1 MIKFID
7 TVPVGQVTETKEG
20 YLVATSKVARTGV
33 QLYYAYECGD
43 AAKEAGFAPD
53 DIVRVYRHEDQV
65 FADSVLKT
73 ITRIPITIGHPD
85 EFVDA
90 NNWKDLA
97 KGEVGDRVTRD
108 GDWLVVNPMIKDSEA
123 IQLAKTSH
131 KELSLGYNAKITPA
145 RDGVDADFEMVDLQ
159 INHLALTPKARA
171 GDSARIG
178 DSWGASPISDAGLE
192 DRVINNGG
200 HKMTFKTVVLG
211 DKAVKVAAEDEALIE
226 AFKDAS
232 IKAMEKQA
240 AEYQAA
246 IEAKD
251 EELGKLKAELL
262 AAKDAAN
269 VDVDKLVAARTELL
283 SQVAAIDSKINP
295 AGLSDA
301 ELKKKAVAAKL
312 GDEAVANASDA
323 EVNGMFKAVC
333 RMQPRRRNAVDSV
346 FGDGID
352 VATDAATRV
361 NDAFKQSVADLNAWR
376 NQ

>member
-7 TVPVGQVTETKEG
+7 SVPVGQIKETKEG
-20 YLVATSKVARTGV
+20 YLVATCKVARTGT
-33 QLYYAYECGD
+33 QLYYAHELGD
-43 AAKEAGFAPD
+43 VAKEAGFKPD

-73 ITRIPITIGHPD
+73 ITRIPITIVHP
-85 EFVDA
+85 EVFVDA

-97 KGEVGDRVTRD
+97 KGDVGDRVTRD

-123 IQLAKTSH
+123 VSLAKTTH
-131 KELSLGYNAKITPA
+131 KELSLGYSAKIIPA

-171 GDSARIG
+171 GDEARIG
-178 DSWGASPISDAGLE
+178 DSWGAMPISDAELNK
-192 DRVINNGG
+192 RVINNGG
-200 HKMTFKTVVLG
+200 HNMTFKTVVLG

-232 IKAMEKQA
+232 VKALEKQA
-240 AEYQAA
+240 AEHKAA

-251 EELGKLKAELL
+251 EELGELKAELQ

-269 VDVDKLVAARTELL
+269 IDVDKLVAARTELL
-283 SQVAAIDSKINP
+283 AQVAAIDSKINP
-295 AGLSDA
+295 AGLTDA

-312 GDEAVANASDA
+312 GDEAVVNASDA

-333 RMQPRRRNAVDSV
+333 KMQPDRKNAVDSV
-346 FGDGID
+346 FGDGIKD
-352 VATDAATRV
+352 VTDAAARV
-361 NDAFKQSVADLNAWR
+361 NDAFKKSVDDLNAWR